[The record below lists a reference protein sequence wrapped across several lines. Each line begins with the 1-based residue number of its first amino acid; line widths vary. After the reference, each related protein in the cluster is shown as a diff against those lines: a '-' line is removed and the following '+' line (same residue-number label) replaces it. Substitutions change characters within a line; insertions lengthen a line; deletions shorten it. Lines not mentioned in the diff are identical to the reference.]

1 MEQLGF
7 GYKGG
12 LMPLADGQTGS
23 GKTFTMY
30 GKRDDPNLW
39 GIAPRAMKE
48 IFTITERDSGDG
60 S

>member
-1 MEQLGF
+1 MSMQFDQLPGD
-7 GYKGG
+7 
-12 LMPLADGQTGS
+12 ADGQTGS

-48 IFTITERDSGDG
+48 LFDVIERDSGTAYQ
-60 S
+60 